1 MNRGQMNRPISG
13 PRRGCPE
20 MGSRAAAPTASR
32 PFPFKK
38 TTGFWGVGQSGEYRL
53 VVHPA
58 KRGGLGELLRGDRL
72 GKLDKTES
80 IDKRIKDVLKG

>member
-1 MNRGQMNRPISG
+1 
-13 PRRGCPE
+13 
-20 MGSRAAAPTASR
+20 
-32 PFPFKK
+32 
-38 TTGFWGVGQSGEYRL
+38 VL
-53 VVHPA
+53 HPA

>member
-1 MNRGQMNRPISG
+1 
-13 PRRGCPE
+13 

-38 TTGFWGVGQSGEYRL
+38 TAGFLGGVGQSGEYRL
-53 VVHPA
+53 VLHPA

>member
-1 MNRGQMNRPISG
+1 MDRGQMNRPISG

-38 TTGFWGVGQSGEYRL
+38 TAGFL
-53 VVHPA
+53 
-58 KRGGLGELLRGDRL
+58 GGLGSL
-72 GKLDKTES
+72 ES
-80 IDKRIKDVLKG
+80 TGWCYIQLKEEV